1 MHRWMNEMPGLLRQ
15 FGAHWKT
22 FLALHLAVAL
32 LIFLVLAPLATVL
45 LRLAV
50 LLSGDAALSDQDIA
64 YFILSPAGFIVFV
77 VLVSVFSIIVFL
89 EHAAMVTAAWLLER
103 GHPAPISGVLLFL
116 ARRAGGL
123 FGLAVQILFR
133 VLLWTV
139 PFLRAI
145 GAVYFVLLTEYD
157 INYYL
162 VNKPRE
168 WQLALALGGVAGL
181 AWLALLLR
189 LFSSWVFSIPLL
201 LLGGQSPRAALD
213 QSSQA
218 ANGKRG
224 DILRAFF
231 AWLLV
236 MAVLSVAA
244 SALAGLAGYLLVR
257 PDAQSLNA
265 LVLGLG
271 IVSMLGAV
279 ESLAVSL
286 VGSALM
292 SLLILK
298 LFRAHA
304 TTAGESPGIRTEDVR
319 PAGRLAIRRMAVVA
333 VLALA
338 VVAMG
343 SAYALLNQLR
353 LEGETAV
360 MAHRGASAAAPE
372 NTLAAVRGA
381 IDSGADW
388 VEIDVQETADGKI
401 VVVHDSDLK
410 KIGGSPLVVGRSTL
424 VELRTVDI
432 GSWFDPQ
439 FSDQRIPTLREVLE
453 LCRDRIGVNI
463 ELKYYGT
470 ERRLEEGVA
479 EIVDELGMADQV
491 IAMSLSL
498 PGIRRMA
505 ELRPQWKTGLLS
517 SVALGNLG
525 ALDVDF
531 LALNGRAANRRAV
544 RQLHSQGKE
553 VFVWTVND
561 PVSVAVM
568 ASRGVDGIITDEPAM
583 AVELLAQRG
592 GLDTGER
599 MLLLLADLFDR
610 PSLLQE
616 Q

>member
-1 MHRWMNEMPGLLRQ
+1 MHRWMNEMPVLLRR
-15 FGAHWKT
+15 FAAHWKT
-22 FLALHLAVAL
+22 YLALHLGVAL
-32 LIFLVLAPLATVL
+32 LIFLVLAPLSSLL

-50 LLSGDAALSDQDIA
+50 MLSGDAALSDQDIA
-64 YFILSPAGFIVFV
+64 WFILSPAGFIAFV

-89 EHAAMVTAAWLLER
+89 EHAAMVTAASLLER
-103 GHPAPISGVLLFL
+103 GHPAPVSGVLFFL
-116 ARRAGGL
+116 ARRFGSL
-123 FGLAVQILFR
+123 FGLAVLILFR
-133 VLLWTV
+133 VLLWTA
-139 PFLRAI
+139 PFLA
-145 GAVYFVLLTEYD
+145 AVGVVYAVLLTEFD

-162 VNKPRE
+162 SNKPSE
-168 WQLALALGGVAGL
+168 WNLALALGGVIGV

-189 LFSSWVFSIPLL
+189 LFTSWVFSIPLL
-201 LLGGQSPRAALD
+201 LLGGRTPRAALE
-213 QSSQA
+213 QSAQA
-218 ANGKRG
+218 ATGKRW

-231 AWLLV
+231 AWLLL
-236 MAVLSVAA
+236 MAVLSLAA
-244 SALAGLAGYLLVR
+244 SALAGLAGFLLVN
-257 PDAQSLNA
+257 PEAQSIES
-265 LVLGLG
+265 LVFGLG
-271 IVSMLGAV
+271 VVSTLGALA
-279 ESLAVSL
+279 SLAVSL

-298 LFRAHA
+298 LFHAHV
-304 TTAGESPGIRTEDVR
+304 AGAVELAAIPDEDVR
-319 PAGRLAIRRMAVVA
+319 PAGRVAMRRVTVVA
-333 VLALA
+333 VIVLA
-338 VVAMG
+338 VVATG
-343 SAYALLNQLR
+343 AAYALLNQLQ
-353 LEGETAV
+353 LKGETAV

-372 NTLAAVRGA
+372 NTLAAIRGA
-381 IDSGADW
+381 IESGADW
-388 VEIDVQETADGKI
+388 VEIDVQETADGEI

-424 VELRTVDI
+424 AELRTVDI

-479 EIVDELGMADQV
+479 EIVDALGMADQV

-498 PGIRRMA
+498 PGIRKMA
-505 ELRPQWKTGLLS
+505 EVRPQWKTGLLS
-517 SVALGNLG
+517 SVAVGNLAG
-525 ALDVDF
+525 LDVDF
-531 LALNGRAANRRAV
+531 LALNGRAANRRTV

-561 PVSVAVM
+561 PLSVAVM

-583 AVELLAQRG
+583 AVELLAQRSE
-592 GLDTGER
+592 LDPGQR
-599 MLLLLADLFDR
+599 MLLILADLFDR